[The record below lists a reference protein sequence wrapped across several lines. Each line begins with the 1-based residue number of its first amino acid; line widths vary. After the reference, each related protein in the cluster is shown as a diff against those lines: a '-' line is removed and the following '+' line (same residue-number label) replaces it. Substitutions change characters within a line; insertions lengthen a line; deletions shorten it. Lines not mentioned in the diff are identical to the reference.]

1 MAFTFFLS
9 WNSLTPVRSIL
20 DMNKNSL
27 KDYRTTH
34 EAQKVIEGT
43 KFAAN
48 SWIHLYDVVETQKR
62 GCT

>member
-1 MAFTFFLS
+1 MEPNFILFNFG
-9 WNSLTPVRSIL
+9 NSAKER
-20 DMNKNSL
+20 
-27 KDYRTTH
+27 RTTH
-34 EAQKVIEGT
+34 EAISVGKGT